1 MLTKKGNYGWQ
12 LRAVEARR
20 NCSTPPARSNSPAS
34 MKTRFSVWSLA
45 ILAIVAGLSSGCVS
59 SKYKK
64 AREDTPPA
72 VRLDVPFPEAE
83 TPVAGTLNSV
93 VIFNGPGS
101 WKRDAYWDEYVVSVR
116 NRSSESVV
124 LASADLFDYAD
135 IPRRSRFEPWALER
149 ESQSL
154 EERYKQDRIAFA
166 KEVGPG
172 VLILGAGTA
181 AGVAVA
187 GTVATPALAA
197 AGIGAGTVVAAA
209 TLAALPIY
217 YGAVTYINH
226 SNRNAIEG
234 EFNQRRLVLPMV
246 LLPGEVRVGSL
257 FFPMVP
263 NPRRL
268 SLRWTEGSNAGESAL
283 PLDILKGI
291 HIKQVPVVETAGSK

>member
-1 MLTKKGNYGWQ
+1 MVYGIALGFLRKSFSPQTQSISLTSMN
-12 LRAVEARR
+12 ARF
-20 NCSTPPARSNSPAS
+20 P
-34 MKTRFSVWSLA
+34 VWSSA
-45 ILAIVAGLSSGCVS
+45 ILAAVVCLSSGCVS

-72 VRLDVPFPEAE
+72 VRLDVSFPDAE
-83 TPVAGTLNSV
+83 TPLTGTLNSV

-101 WKRDAYWDEYVVSVR
+101 WKRDAYWDEYIVSVR
-116 NRSSESVV
+116 NRSSKSVV

-135 IPRRSRFEPWALER
+135 RPRRARFEPWALER

-172 VLILGAGTA
+172 VLILGAGAA

-217 YGAVTYINH
+217 YGAVTFINH

-268 SLRWTEGSNAGESAL
+268 SLRWTESGNAGESAL
-283 PLDILKGI
+283 PLHILNGI
-291 HIKQVPVVETAGSK
+291 HVKQAPGAETVGGK